1 MPKWLYGSI
10 VGTLA
15 ALGLGA
21 AMIPLRSHLSIATTA
36 LVLVVPVVAGVVTG
50 GLAAGVVTV
59 AAGFLVYDFAFIPP
73 YYTLTVGAGQ
83 NWVALGVYA
92 VVMLMVAQVV
102 ARLDAAR
109 AEAER
114 NASQTQR
121 LYELSD
127 LLVKDRPLEDLLNTI
142 VDTVRTAFDV
152 AGVALLLPENGRLQI
167 AAAAGEAISP
177 EQLHQLDPG
186 SSTPVSLGMTGP
198 TPDRLQ
204 TVALSASEGPVG
216 VLAVRGLTLSADDR
230 AQLGAFAN
238 HAALTIE
245 RSRLREQAM
254 QTELLKEVDR
264 LRRTLLGAV
273 SHDLRT
279 PLASMKVASTTL
291 RDRTLNLSD
300 EDIEEFYDIIDRQ
313 TDRLTRLVTS
323 LLDMTRLQA
332 GVLEVKREAWPV
344 IELVEEALAGLRG
357 AAGAGR
363 VEIRIPDGM
372 PDVHVDPLL
381 IGQALTN
388 LVENADRHAP
398 PGTPITIAA
407 RPWGDKIMLSV
418 ADQGQ
423 GVPVEERD
431 MIFDS
436 FVRFDTG
443 GRSGL
448 GLAIAKAFIQA
459 HGERIWVENVPGGG
473 ACFAFTLGQAPTE
486 RRKGGTDR

>member
-1 MPKWLYGSI
+1 MPKWLYGSLL
-10 VGTLA
+10 GTLA
-15 ALGLGA
+15 TLGLGA
-21 AMIPLRSHLSIATTA
+21 AMIPLRSHLSIATAA

-50 GLAAGVVTV
+50 GLAGGVVTA
-59 AAGFLVYDFAFIPP
+59 AAGFLVYDFVFIPP

-114 NASQTQR
+114 NVTHTQR

-127 LLVKDRPLEDLLNTI
+127 LLVKDRPVDDLLYTI
-142 VDTVRTAFDV
+142 VNTVRTAFDV
-152 AGVALLLPENGRLQI
+152 AGVALLLPQDGRLQV
-167 AAAAGEAISP
+167 AASAGEAISP

-186 SSTPVSLGMTGP
+186 STTPVSLGMTGP

-216 VLAVRGLTLSADDR
+216 VLALRGLRLSADDR
-230 AQLGAFAN
+230 TLLGAFAN
-238 HAALTIE
+238 HAASTIE
-245 RSRLREQAM
+245 RAHLREQAM
-254 QTELLKEVDR
+254 QTELLEEVDR

-291 RDRTLNLSD
+291 RDRTLTLS
-300 EDIEEFYDIIDRQ
+300 EDDTEQLYDIIDRQ
-313 TDRLTRLVTS
+313 IDRLTRLVTS

-332 GVLEVKREAWPV
+332 GVLEVHHETWPV
-344 IELVEEALAGLRG
+344 LELVDEAVAGLSG
-357 AAGAGR
+357 ALDTDR
-363 VEIRIPDGM
+363 VEIDIPDEV
-372 PDVHVDPLL
+372 PDVSVDPML
-381 IGQALTN
+381 IGQVLTN

-398 PGTPITIAA
+398 TDTPITIAA
-407 RPWGDKIMLSV
+407 TPWGDRVIVSV
-418 ADQGQ
+418 TDHGP
-423 GVPVEERD
+423 GVPPKDVD

-448 GLAIAKAFIQA
+448 GLAIAKTFIQA
-459 HGERIWVENVPGGG
+459 HGQRIWVENVAGGG
-473 ACFAFTLGQAPTE
+473 ARFEFTLARAAKNLHETE
-486 RRKGGTDR
+486 A

>member
-10 VGTLA
+10 LGTLA
-15 ALGLGA
+15 TLGLGA

-114 NASQTQR
+114 NAAQTQR
-121 LYELSD
+121 LYQLSD
-127 LLVKDRPLEDLLNTI
+127 LLVKDRPLDDLLSTI
-142 VDTVRTAFDV
+142 VNTVRTAFDV
-152 AGVALLLPENGRLQI
+152 AGVALLLPEDGRLQV
-167 AAAAGEAISP
+167 AASAGEAISP
-177 EQLHQLDPG
+177 EQLGQLGPG
-186 SSTPVSLGMTGP
+186 SSTPVSLGVTGP
-198 TPDRLQ
+198 APGRLQ
-204 TVALSASEGPVG
+204 TVALTASEGPVG
-216 VLAVRGLTLSADDR
+216 VLAVRGLTLTADDR
-230 AQLGAFAN
+230 ALLGAFAN
-238 HAALTIE
+238 HAALAIE
-245 RSRLREQAM
+245 QARLRGQAM
-254 QTELLKEVDR
+254 QVELLQEVDR
-264 LRRTLLGAV
+264 LRRTLIGAV

-291 RDRTLNLSD
+291 RDRTAALSD
-300 EDIEEFYDIIDRQ
+300 QDIEELYDIIDRQ

-332 GVLEVKREAWPV
+332 GVLQVKREAWPV
-344 IELVEEALAGLRG
+344 LELVEEAVAALRG
-357 AAGAGR
+357 AVDAGR
-363 VEIRIPDGM
+363 VVI
-372 PDVHVDPLL
+372 DVPVDLPEVHADPLL
-381 IGQALTN
+381 IGQVVTN

-398 PGTPITIAA
+398 PGTAITVTA
-407 RPWGDKIMLSV
+407 REWGDQVRVSV
-418 ADQGQ
+418 ADQGP
-423 GVPVEERD
+423 GVPPAERD
-431 MIFDS
+431 MIFDT
-436 FVRFDTG
+436 FVRFDSG

-448 GLAIAKAFIQA
+448 GLAIAKSFIQA
-459 HGERIWVENVPGGG
+459 HGERIWVEDVAEGG
-473 ACFAFTLGQAPTE
+473 ARFIFTLAQAPKSRWE
-486 RRKGGTDR
+486 S